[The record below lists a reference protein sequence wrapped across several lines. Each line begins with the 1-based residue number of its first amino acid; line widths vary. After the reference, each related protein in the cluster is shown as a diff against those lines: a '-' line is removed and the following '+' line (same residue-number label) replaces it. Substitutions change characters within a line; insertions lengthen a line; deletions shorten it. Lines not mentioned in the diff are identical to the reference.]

1 MRKVIRALHAEEQA
15 TSTSKETEKKLRLFR
30 RDDPLMKN
38 SNYQRIDEQGVLR
51 HLVAKLLVISLP
63 DLDF

>member
-15 TSTSKETEKKLRLFR
+15 TSTSKETEKKLRLFE

-38 SNYQRIDEQGVLR
+38 SNYRRIDEQG
-51 HLVAKLLVISLP
+51 HPMPSSGEIISEIFTWP
-63 DLDF
+63 